1 MLAKINLNSIEV
13 LISIALI
20 GSHISHDE
28 FVLINNLLKEYD
40 DMKDKE
46 KIKDFKNSSK
56 ILVYLWNNVII
67 LFEV

>member
-40 DMKDKE
+40 DMKDKTN
-46 KIKDFKNSSK
+46 KIKPMCYQKCH
-56 ILVYLWNNVII
+56 VW
-67 LFEV
+67 

>member
-20 GSHISHDE
+20 GSYISHNE

-40 DMKDKE
+40 DMKDK
-46 KIKDFKNSSK
+46 KNLKTS
-56 ILVYLWNNVII
+56 II
-67 LFEV
+67 HQRF